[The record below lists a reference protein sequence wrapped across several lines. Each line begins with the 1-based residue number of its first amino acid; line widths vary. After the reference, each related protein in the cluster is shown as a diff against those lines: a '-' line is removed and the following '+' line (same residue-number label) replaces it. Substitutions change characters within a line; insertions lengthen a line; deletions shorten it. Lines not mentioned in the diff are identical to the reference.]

1 MKRDNEYKEMTDR
14 IIKAIDLFAG
24 AGGLSYGFEA
34 KGYDIVLALEKD
46 SWAIETYK
54 ANHRNLNCVE
64 ADITQIPD
72 DFFVEYQE
80 KVDVVMGGPPCQG
93 FSIAASNRRK
103 EGDER
108 NFLYKEFLRVVSIVK
123 PKVVLLEN
131 VKEFGKYYLPDG
143 RLLVDDVVSTLDGYG
158 YQCSYSVVDVKDY
171 GIPQD
176 RRRFFLIGV
185 KDKTQEIDLVTMLKA
200 YHSKAYNLG
209 DAISDLPVVMPYQY
223 KEGDVMSY
231 TQDPQNDFQRLMR
244 GNSTLVNNDIPMQH
258 TPKTVEKFRFLL
270 NNGSMDDLP
279 DNLRS
284 VVRGD
289 TTRISDSKFS
299 QNHRVMDAAKIAPT
313 ITASFYSSFIHPSQ
327 PRNLTVREAA
337 RIQTFPDIF
346 VFHGKRTTLSK
357 KLLSRK
363 GIVEDLHLDQ
373 FNQVG
378 NAVPPMMASIMADIC
393 KKLLE
398 GMK

>member
-1 MKRDNEYKEMTDR
+1 MKKCSYKV
-14 IIKAIDLFAG
+14 IDLFAG

-34 KGYDIVLALEKD
+34 KGYDVVLALEKD

-54 ANHRNLNCVE
+54 ANHRNLNCLE
-64 ADITQIPD
+64 ADITKIPD
-72 DFFVEYQE
+72 DVFEEYKG
-80 KVDVVMGGPPCQG
+80 KVDIVMGGPPCQG

-108 NFLYKEFLRVVSIVK
+108 NFLYREFLRVVSVVK

-131 VKEFGKYYLPDG
+131 VKEFGKYFLPDG
-143 RLLVDDVVSTLDGYG
+143 RLLVDDVVSTLDSFGYK
-158 YQCSYSVVDVKDY
+158 CSFSVIDVKDY
-171 GIPQD
+171 GVPQD

-185 KDKTQEIDLVTMLKA
+185 KDKSFDVNLLAMLKDYGSTA
-200 YHSKAYNLG
+200 CNLG
-209 DAISDLPVVMPYQY
+209 DAISDLPIVMPYQY
-223 KEGDVMSY
+223 KEGDVMPY
-231 TQDPQNDFQRLMR
+231 TQEPQNDFQRLMR
-244 GNSTLVNNDIPMQH
+244 GDSTLVNNHIPMQH

-270 NNGSMDDLP
+270 NNGSKDDLP
-279 DNLRS
+279 ENLRS

-289 TTRISDSKFS
+289 TTRISNSKFS

-337 RIQTFPDIF
+337 RIQTFPDTF

-393 KKLLE
+393 TKLLE
-398 GMK
+398 GLK

>member
-1 MKRDNEYKEMTDR
+1 MTNR
-14 IIKAIDLFAG
+14 IVKAIDLFAG
-24 AGGLSYGFEA
+24 AGGLSFGFEA
-34 KGYDIVLALEKD
+34 KGFDVVLALEKD

-54 ANHRNLNCVE
+54 ANHRNSNCVE
-64 ADITQIPD
+64 ADITLIPD
-72 DFFVEYQE
+72 EFFLDYQG

-103 EGDER
+103 ESDER
-108 NFLYKEFLRVVSIVK
+108 NFLYKEFLRVVSVVK
-123 PKVVLLEN
+123 PQIVLLEN

-143 RLLVDDVVSTLDGYG
+143 RLLVDDVVSTLDSYG
-158 YQCSYSVVDVKDY
+158 YKCSYSVIDVKDY

-185 KDKTQEIDLVTMLKA
+185 KDKTQEINLVEMLKA
-200 YHSKAYNLG
+200 YNSKTYNLG

-223 KEGDVMSY
+223 KEGDVMPY
-231 TQDPQNDFQRLMR
+231 IIEPQNDFQRLMR
-244 GNSTLVNNDIPMQH
+244 GDSTLVNNHIPMQH
-258 TPKTVEKFRFLL
+258 TPKTIEKFRFLL
-270 NNGSMDDLP
+270 NNGSKDELP

-289 TTRISDSKFS
+289 TTRISNSKFS

-313 ITASFYSSFIHPSQ
+313 ITASFYSSFIHPSL

-337 RIQTFPDIF
+337 RIQTFPDTF

-363 GIVEDLHLDQ
+363 GIAEDLHLDQ

>member
-1 MKRDNEYKEMTDR
+1 MKDYSYKV
-14 IIKAIDLFAG
+14 IDLFAG

-34 KGYDIVLALEKD
+34 KGFDVVLALEKD

-54 ANHRNLNCVE
+54 ANHRNLNCLE
-64 ADITQIPD
+64 ADITKIPD
-72 DFFVEYQE
+72 EAFKEYNG
-80 KVDVVMGGPPCQG
+80 KVDIVMGGPPCQG

-108 NFLYKEFLRVVSIVK
+108 NFLYREFLRVVAVVK

-131 VKEFGKYYLPDG
+131 VKEFGKYHLPDG
-143 RLLVDDVVSTLDGYG
+143 RLLIDDVVSTLDGLG
-158 YQCSYSVVDVKDY
+158 YKCNFSVIDVKDY

-185 KDKTQEIDLVTMLKA
+185 KDKSLDVNLMVMLKDYYSTA
-200 YHSKAYNLG
+200 CNLR
-209 DAISDLPVVMPYQY
+209 DAISDLPIVMPYQY
-223 KEGDVMSY
+223 KEGDVMPY
-231 TQDPQNDFQRLMR
+231 TQEPQNDYQRLMR
-244 GNSTLVNNDIPMQH
+244 GKSTQVNNHIPMQH

-270 NNGSMDDLP
+270 NNGSKDDLP

-299 QNHRVMDAAKIAPT
+299 QNHRVMDAEKIAPT

-337 RIQTFPDIF
+337 RIQTFPDTF

>member
-1 MKRDNEYKEMTDR
+1 MTDR
-14 IIKAIDLFAG
+14 NIKAIDLFAG
-24 AGGLSYGFEA
+24 AGGLSFGFEA
-34 KGYDIVLALEKD
+34 KGVEVVLAIEKD
-46 SWAIETYK
+46 SWAVETYQK
-54 ANHRNLNCVE
+54 NHRNKNCVE
-64 ADITQIPD
+64 ADITKLPD
-72 DFFVEYQE
+72 SFFGEYQG
-80 KVDVVMGGPPCQG
+80 KVDIVMGGPPCQG

-108 NFLYKEFLRVVSIVK
+108 NFLYREFLRVVSVVK
-123 PKVVLLEN
+123 PRVVLLEN

-143 RLLVDDVVSTLDGYG
+143 RLLVDDVVSTLNNYG
-158 YQCSYSVVDVKDY
+158 YRCSYSVIDVKDY
-171 GIPQD
+171 GVPQD
-176 RRRFFLIGV
+176 RRRFFLLGI
-185 KDKTQEIDLVTMLKA
+185 KDKTLDFNLLGMLKA
-200 YHSKAYNLG
+200 YNGKACNLG
-209 DAISDLPVVMPYQY
+209 DAISDLPDVMPYQF
-223 KEGDVMSY
+223 KEGDVMPY
-231 TQDPQNDFQRLMR
+231 TQEPQNDFQRLMR
-244 GNSTLVNNDIPMQH
+244 GESTLVNNHIPMQH

-270 NNGSMDDLP
+270 NNGSKDELP

-289 TTRISDSKFS
+289 STRISNSRFS

-313 ITASFYSSFIHPSQ
+313 ITASFYSSFIHPTQ

-337 RIQTFPDIF
+337 RIQTFPDTF
-346 VFHGKRTTLSK
+346 VFYGKRTTLSK

-393 KKLLE
+393 KILLE
-398 GMK
+398 DMK

>member
-1 MKRDNEYKEMTDR
+1 MTDR

-24 AGGLSYGFEA
+24 AGGLSFGFET
-34 KGYDIVLALEKD
+34 KGIEVALAIEKD
-46 SWAIETYK
+46 SWAAETYQK
-54 ANHRNLNCVE
+54 NHKNKNCIE
-64 ADITQIPD
+64 ADITKLTD
-72 DFFVEYQE
+72 SFFGEYQG
-80 KVDVVMGGPPCQG
+80 KADIVMGGPPCQG

-108 NFLYKEFLRVVSIVK
+108 NFLYKEFLRVVSVVK
-123 PKVVLLEN
+123 PRVVLLEN

-143 RLLVDDVVSTLDGYG
+143 RLLVDDIVTTLDNYG
-158 YQCSYSVVDVKDY
+158 YRCSYSVIDVKDY

-185 KDKTQEIDLVTMLKA
+185 KDKTQEIDIMTMLKA
-200 YHSKAYNLG
+200 YNSKACNLG
-209 DAISDLPVVMPYQY
+209 EAISDLPVVMPYQF
-223 KEGDVMSY
+223 KEGDVMPY
-231 TQDPQNDFQRLMR
+231 TQEPQNDFQHLMR
-244 GNSTLVNNDIPMQH
+244 DGAVIVSNHIPMQH

-270 NNGSMDDLP
+270 NNGNKDELP

-289 TTRISDSKFS
+289 TTRISNSKFS
-299 QNHRVMDAAKIAPT
+299 QNHRVMDAYKIAPT
-313 ITASFYSSFIHPSQ
+313 ITASFYSSFIHPNQ

-337 RIQTFPDIF
+337 RIQTFPDTFIF
-346 VFHGKRTTLSK
+346 YGKRTTLSK

-393 KKLLE
+393 IKLLE

>member
-1 MKRDNEYKEMTDR
+1 MTNT

-54 ANHRNLNCVE
+54 ANHRNLNCIE

-72 DFFVEYQE
+72 DFFVEYQG

-108 NFLYKEFLRVVSIVK
+108 NFLYREFLRVVSVVK
-123 PKVVLLEN
+123 PKIVLLEN

-143 RLLVDDVVSTLDGYG
+143 RLLVDDVVSTLDSYG
-158 YQCSYSVVDVKDY
+158 YRCSYSVVDVKDY

-176 RRRFFLIGV
+176 RRRFFLLGV
-185 KDKTQEIDLVTMLKA
+185 KDKAQEVDLVTMLKE
-200 YHSKAYNLG
+200 YHSTTYNLG

-223 KEGDVMSY
+223 KEGDVMPY
-231 TQDPQNDFQRLMR
+231 TQEPQNDFQRLMR
-244 GNSTLVNNDIPMQH
+244 GNSTLVNNHIPMQH

-270 NNGSMDDLP
+270 NNGSKDDLP

-289 TTRISDSKFS
+289 TTRISNSKFS
-299 QNHRVMDAAKIAPT
+299 QNHRVMDATKIAPT

-337 RIQTFPDIF
+337 RIQTFPDTF

-398 GMK
+398 GIK

>member
-1 MKRDNEYKEMTDR
+1 
-14 IIKAIDLFAG
+14 
-24 AGGLSYGFEA
+24 
-34 KGYDIVLALEKD
+34 
-46 SWAIETYK
+46 
-54 ANHRNLNCVE
+54 
-64 ADITQIPD
+64 
-72 DFFVEYQE
+72 
-80 KVDVVMGGPPCQG
+80 
-93 FSIAASNRRK
+93 
-103 EGDER
+103 
-108 NFLYKEFLRVVSIVK
+108 
-123 PKVVLLEN
+123 
-131 VKEFGKYYLPDG
+131 
-143 RLLVDDVVSTLDGYG
+143 
-158 YQCSYSVVDVKDY
+158 
-171 GIPQD
+171 
-176 RRRFFLIGV
+176 
-185 KDKTQEIDLVTMLKA
+185 
-200 YHSKAYNLG
+200 
-209 DAISDLPVVMPYQY
+209 
-223 KEGDVMSY
+223 
-231 TQDPQNDFQRLMR
+231 
-244 GNSTLVNNDIPMQH
+244 MQH

-270 NNGSMDDLP
+270 NNGNKDDLP

-299 QNHRVMDAAKIAPT
+299 QNHRVLDAAKIAPT

-337 RIQTFPDIF
+337 RIQTFPDTF